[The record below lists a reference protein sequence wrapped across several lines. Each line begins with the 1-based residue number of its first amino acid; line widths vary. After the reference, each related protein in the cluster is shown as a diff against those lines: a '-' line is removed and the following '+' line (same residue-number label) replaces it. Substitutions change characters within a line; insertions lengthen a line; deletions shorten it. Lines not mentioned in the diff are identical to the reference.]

1 MVFLFCFQ
9 KGGSRSMELHEQ
21 LKKIENDLKK
31 MEEKKKNFLEEYEAR
46 RKKLLGKKQAV
57 LDQITKEK
65 NEKILSAIEK
75 SFGILDE
82 TNLEE
87 FLEFLE
93 KNRKVNQENC
103 SLENGWNHVQNQID
117 PFQ

>member
-1 MVFLFCFQ
+1 
-9 KGGSRSMELHEQ
+9 MELHEQ

>member
-1 MVFLFCFQ
+1 
-9 KGGSRSMELHEQ
+9 MELHEQ

-65 NEKILSAIEK
+65 NEKILSAI
-75 SFGILDE
+75 
-82 TNLEE
+82 
-87 FLEFLE
+87 
-93 KNRKVNQENC
+93 
-103 SLENGWNHVQNQID
+103 
-117 PFQ
+117 

>member
-1 MVFLFCFQ
+1 
-9 KGGSRSMELHEQ
+9 MELHEQ

-75 SFGILDE
+75 KFWNFGRNKFGGIFGIL
-82 TNLEE
+82 
-87 FLEFLE
+87 
-93 KNRKVNQENC
+93 RKKQASKSRELFIRKRMESC
-103 SLENGWNHVQNQID
+103 AESD
-117 PFQ
+117 